1 MCVFDSPQQATTSL
15 ACLESTTPL
24 DIVDADEFGGNEIAA
39 RAIPHVVHS
48 MCSRSKPALAV
59 KLPLE
64 SESPASFD
72 EATNQLENSP
82 HSLHTNNELKDQVA
96 NLEKELRVVASR
108 YRELFRC
115 ARTIESELL
124 DVLYKWIPEHVE
136 AMAPLQNIQL
146 VEEAAHDILDGKYAL
161 SQEIGRGRFG
171 QVFACTM
178 ADGRRL
184 AVKRM
189 SKHKHMNTRKMARLC
204 DCLSILHE
212 PERGRR
218 HPNILYLERVM
229 QSPTH
234 FYMVMARMPGDLYE
248 FIGHECTVEG
258 GLDEPIALDVIRPV
272 LSALHH
278 LHRLGYAHRD
288 IKSENILVDS
298 RRAVGSVVEVVDVK
312 LIDFDMSCQLAAPP
326 PPFGSST
333 QGSLG
338 FMAPEV
344 LFREIPDH
352 GKLDVWSAACVLLE
366 MSMGRKWFN
375 AVWVQAYSAY
385 AKREKEVRGILGG
398 RERAYE
404 DLRQSLSHNAAVAMD
419 VISSPTGIVR
429 ELLELALDINPTT
442 RASMSAAHGFLFPS
456 NEAGD
461 QDNFASELPM
471 LPGKDRGRSSTTTTT
486 TTSSVPDEVGDSLMS
501 LTTMKAGAR
510 QQHDRTTS
518 SVLDQAEASS
528 QTDDVVSDVS
538 DSLMSLT
545 TMTPRERRQRDDKSQ
560 QSDEL
565 SSLSRNSGQPPV
577 NRWSMPSASP
587 IGSYRSHDGGAAYT
601 SPISLCRSIGSSAT
615 TTTALSV
622 DSSFEPR
629 RPGGE
634 RRARNDGQGTYR
646 PMLPNEHI
654 EHERGRR
661 LRQRSVQA
669 VPDL

>member
-1 MCVFDSPQQATTSL
+1 MCF
-15 ACLESTTPL
+15 
-24 DIVDADEFGGNEIAA
+24 
-39 RAIPHVVHS
+39 VV
-48 MCSRSKPALAV
+48 RL
-59 KLPLE
+59 
-64 SESPASFD
+64 
-72 EATNQLENSP
+72 
-82 HSLHTNNELKDQVA
+82 
-96 NLEKELRVVASR
+96 SR

-404 DLRQSLSHNAAVAMD
+404 DLRQSLSHNAAVSRAKRSRSQLRTP
-419 VISSPTGIVR
+419 VTSTP
-429 ELLELALDINPTT
+429 NPS
-442 RASMSAAHGFLFPS
+442 RI
-456 NEAGD
+456 
-461 QDNFASELPM
+461 
-471 LPGKDRGRSSTTTTT
+471 
-486 TTSSVPDEVGDSLMS
+486 
-501 LTTMKAGAR
+501 
-510 QQHDRTTS
+510 
-518 SVLDQAEASS
+518 
-528 QTDDVVSDVS
+528 
-538 DSLMSLT
+538 
-545 TMTPRERRQRDDKSQ
+545 
-560 QSDEL
+560 L
-565 SSLSRNSGQPPV
+565 S
-577 NRWSMPSASP
+577 
-587 IGSYRSHDGGAAYT
+587 
-601 SPISLCRSIGSSAT
+601 
-615 TTTALSV
+615 
-622 DSSFEPR
+622 
-629 RPGGE
+629 
-634 RRARNDGQGTYR
+634 
-646 PMLPNEHI
+646 
-654 EHERGRR
+654 
-661 LRQRSVQA
+661 A
-669 VPDL
+669 VPDRLQICSLPPGRNGRNIEPHWHRTRIAGACSGHQPHHTCEHECSPWFSIPK